1 VFLLRDGLVFILY
14 DPFINLYKDLIMG
27 IQLGVIAGL
36 ASASMLLIF
45 TRNLNIVGT
54 YLGLISLSG
63 VGLQL
68 LMGAMGI
75 AL

>member
-1 VFLLRDGLVFILY
+1 
-14 DPFINLYKDLIMG
+14 MG
-27 IQLGVIAGL
+27 IQLGLIAGL
-36 ASASMLLIF
+36 TSASMLLIF

-63 VGLQL
+63 VGVQL

-75 AL
+75 TL